1 MPKGRLGL
9 ILPFVGF
16 GVLFALYTLLWNRSA
31 AVMQAE
37 IAAFAEREAAAGRS
51 FTYSD
56 VTVEGYPLALRGM
69 LSDVVWDGGVHRFA
83 SEEVLIVTLP
93 YDPSRILFQP
103 RGEKALTFF
112 GQEYDL
118 KADDLRFSLE
128 REFAAA
134 EAHGVAL
141 ADENGEVAFRDL
153 VMNRQRLSGGESVAF
168 SLQGLQ
174 FAKQDVT
181 LHTVDIAGSRVQGG
195 LMVKGLGVRI
205 ASDGVKMPTEIVG
218 EGEAF
223 AGEDGL
229 LSGDFSLTFRREAAL
244 IEALEAFGVLSG
256 GTSQLAS
263 QVLGLYSAKGTEPV
277 ELPMTITD
285 GRVKLGTI
293 PLGTLPPLGEPSSTL
308 AE

>member
-1 MPKGRLGL
+1 MFKGRLGL

-16 GVLFALYTLLWNRSA
+16 GVLFALYTVLWHRSA
-31 AVMQAE
+31 DVMEAE

-51 FTYSD
+51 FSYSG
-56 VTVEGYPLALRGM
+56 VEIEGYPLSLRGM
-69 LSDVVWDGGVHRFA
+69 LSDVAWDGGLHAFA
-83 SEEVLIVTLP
+83 AQEVAIVTLP

-128 REFAAA
+128 REFSAA
-134 EAHGVAL
+134 EAHGVVL
-141 ADENGEVAFRDL
+141 SDENGEVVFRDL
-153 VMNRQRLSGGESVAF
+153 VMNRQKLAGGESIAF

-174 FAKQDVT
+174 FPEEQVT
-181 LHTVDIAGSRVQGG
+181 IHTIDIAGSRVQGG
-195 LMVKGLGVRI
+195 LAVKGLGIRI
-205 ASDGVKMPTEIVG
+205 ASEGVQMPTEIVG

-229 LSGDFSLTFRREAAL
+229 LDGAFTLTFQREDAA
-244 IEALEAFGVLSG
+244 IDAMEKFGVLSG
-256 GTSQLAS
+256 LTSQLAS
-263 QVLGLYSAKGTEPV
+263 QVLGLYSSKGEEPV

-285 GRVKLGTI
+285 GRVKLGSI
-293 PLGTLPPLGEPSSTL
+293 PVTTLPPVVEPS
-308 AE
+308 EG